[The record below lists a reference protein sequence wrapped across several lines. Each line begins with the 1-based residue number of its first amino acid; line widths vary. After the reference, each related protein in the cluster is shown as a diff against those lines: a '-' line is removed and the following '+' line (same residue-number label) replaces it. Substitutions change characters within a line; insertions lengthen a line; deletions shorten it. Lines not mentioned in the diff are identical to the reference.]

1 MSLCHLMEDL
11 VGQIWGC
18 MSAYRV
24 TLGLSI
30 AVYVLLGCVTLPC
43 TVLPFTVSNA
53 CQQTVQLQHWDLY
66 CSPSGLCCMQSLLPA
81 DACWLCVAP
90 CAVPPGMHAAL
101 LCKAYCGFNVVPMI
115 MCCPILG
122 ASQPLC
128 YAGLCLEVRSGV
140 RMVVI
145 VSPIAS
151 QGLLKFCLWPLP
163 SSTGGTAPA
172 CTWVHPPKKQRKAI
186 FYAALLV
193 CT

>member
-1 MSLCHLMEDL
+1 MACCWLRHMIVARLLQLVRTCCIAFPGSLSMRLLCGTRGVVIANCL
-11 VGQIWGC
+11 VSPGETGLIWYGSRAPVVTVPSDGRSGWPNMGC

-101 LCKAYCGFNVVPMI
+101 L
-115 MCCPILG
+115 
-122 ASQPLC
+122 
-128 YAGLCLEVRSGV
+128 
-140 RMVVI
+140 
-145 VSPIAS
+145 
-151 QGLLKFCLWPLP
+151 
-163 SSTGGTAPA
+163 
-172 CTWVHPPKKQRKAI
+172 
-186 FYAALLV
+186 
-193 CT
+193 